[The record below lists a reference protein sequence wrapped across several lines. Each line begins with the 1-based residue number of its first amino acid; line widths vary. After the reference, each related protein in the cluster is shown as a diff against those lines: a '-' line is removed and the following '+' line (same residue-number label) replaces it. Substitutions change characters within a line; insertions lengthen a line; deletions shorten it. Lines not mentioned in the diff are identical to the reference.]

1 MHINANSI
9 YYQLK
14 FYYSVIYGGT
24 NLQMWCGSKSDRK
37 ELNTQ
42 HGLINKV

>member
-1 MHINANSI
+1 MYTNANSI

-14 FYYSVIYGGT
+14 FYYSVIYGGPIYKCG
-24 NLQMWCGSKSDRK
+24 CGSKSDRK

-42 HGLINKV
+42 HV